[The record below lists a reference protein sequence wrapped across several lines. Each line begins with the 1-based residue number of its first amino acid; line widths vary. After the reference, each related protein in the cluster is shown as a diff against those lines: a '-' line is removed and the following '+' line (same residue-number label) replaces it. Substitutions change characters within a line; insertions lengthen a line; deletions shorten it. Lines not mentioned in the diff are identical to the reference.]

1 MGDSVL
7 LFSLIDYSSVYFTN
21 MEKLR
26 VPARRAG
33 KFVQIM
39 NLAFD
44 KEYFVMSP
52 KELSFF
58 HANIVER
65 FCLLNQIAGQYNAK
79 KDFFRI
85 RDGEWAVIGGGV
97 FEIDDEAKVI
107 TLSGTSLAYGH
118 FCQDGLKD
126 KLMSSVQLQGYAV
139 IT

>member
-1 MGDSVL
+1 L
-7 LFSLIDYSSVYFTN
+7 LFALIDYSSVYFIDI
-21 MEKLR
+21 EKGL

-52 KELSFF
+52 KELSIF

-85 RDGEWAVIGGGV
+85 RDWEWAVIGGGV
-97 FEIDDEAKVI
+97 FEIDDAAKVI
-107 TLSGTSLAYGH
+107 GLSGTSLAYGQ
-118 FCQDGLKD
+118 FCQDGLKN
-126 KLMSSVQLQGYAV
+126 KLMSSDQLQGYAV
-139 IT
+139 NI